1 MDALTS
7 IERIWQFTKAIEQA
21 AAVGEWEQAAQLV
34 DARSP
39 LLMSLGAQQPPA
51 VVAQLR
57 EIMAIDARIA
67 EAAQEAQRTLGV
79 EYQASMRATRNANQY
94 QRIAQF

>member
-21 AAVGEWEQAAQLV
+21 AAVGEWERAAELA

-39 LLMSLGAQQPPA
+39 LLMSLGARQTPG
-51 VVAQLR
+51 VLAQIK
-57 EIMAIDARIA
+57 EIQAIDARVA
-67 EAAQEAQRTLGV
+67 DAAQVAQKTLGA
-79 EYQASMRATRNANQY
+79 EYQASMRATRNVSQY

>member
-1 MDALTS
+1 MDAQTG

-51 VVAQLR
+51 VL
-57 EIMAIDARIA
+57 ARIKEIQAINGRVA
-67 EAAQEAQRTLGV
+67 EAAQVAQRALGA
-79 EYQASMRATRNANQY
+79 EYQASMRATRNVSQY
-94 QRIAQF
+94 QRVAQF

>member
-1 MDALTS
+1 MDALTN

-21 AAVGEWEQAAQLV
+21 AAVGEWERAAVLV
-34 DARSP
+34 DERSP
-39 LLMSLGAQQPPA
+39 LLMSVGAQQPPA

-67 EAAQEAQRTLGV
+67 QAAQAAQRTLGV
-79 EYQASMRATRNANQY
+79 EYQASMRATRNVSQY

>member
-1 MDALTS
+1 MDALTC

-21 AAVGEWEQAAQLV
+21 TAVGEWERAAELADQ
-34 DARSP
+34 RSP
-39 LLMSLGAQQPPA
+39 LLMSMGAQQPPA
-51 VVAQLR
+51 VLAQLK

-67 EAAQEAQRTLGV
+67 DAAQVAQRTLGA
-79 EYQASMRATRNANQY
+79 EYQASMRATRNVSQY

>member
-1 MDALTS
+1 MDALNS

-21 AAVGEWEQAAQLV
+21 AAVGEWERAAALV
-34 DARSP
+34 DERSP
-39 LLMSLGAQQPPA
+39 LLMSIGAQQPPA
-51 VVAQLR
+51 AVAQLR

-67 EAAQEAQRTLGV
+67 DAAQAAQRSLGA
-79 EYQASMRATRNANQY
+79 EYQASMRATQNANQY

>member
-1 MDALTS
+1 MDAQTG

-21 AAVGEWEQAAQLV
+21 AAVGEWEQAALLV

-39 LLMSLGAQQPPA
+39 LLMSLGAQHSPA
-51 VVAQLR
+51 VLAQLR
-57 EIMAIDARIA
+57 EIHAINDRVA
-67 EAAQEAQRTLGV
+67 EAAQVAQRALGA
-79 EYQASMRATRNANQY
+79 EYQASMRATRNVSQY

>member
-21 AAVGEWEQAAQLV
+21 AAVGEWERAAQLA

-39 LLMSLGAQQPPA
+39 LLMSLGAQQAPG
-51 VVAQLR
+51 VLAQIK
-57 EIMAIDARIA
+57 EIQAIDARVA
-67 EAAQEAQRTLGV
+67 DAAQVAQKTLGV
-79 EYQASMRATRNANQY
+79 EYQASMRATRNVSQY